1 MFENIIGP
9 CWCWVMN
16 RNGDTNLCTCC
27 QPSAKIAMQSWSQSK
42 PHRQRWTNCPVI
54 LCVCCDIS
62 GCTLI
67 PLLSTCL
74 QRWPDAPDHLQ
85 AWQLFSSPG
94 PTSKPSPPTVLSY
107 DYLFSSPLL
116 HIPHNHDQP
125 DRHDYQNFLQQN
137 VKKNNLTLSSSAS
150 SSEFVLVKGGPGKNA
165 SKVLL
170 TNHFLPLEVAPAPLP
185 CLHVIAAAIIFI
197 VKNYRPMNKTAV
209 YSAMGTKV
217 NIDDIDVVLRTSCLL
232 LHAHCTPLVKRKKKL
247 ISRRPSSQQYGRT

>member
-1 MFENIIGP
+1 MKKSTRLERPHCERPPFIPRLLLPYLSILTELLHLGLTANIFGNQSLLTVFTGSVQPNRISRRLPEKVQDYIVMADFPFEGHVWKHIIGP
-9 CWCWVMN
+9 CWVMN

-27 QPSAKIAMQSWSQSK
+27 QPSAKIVMQSWSQGK

-85 AWQLFSSPG
+85 AWQLFSSPD
-94 PTSKPSPPTVLSY
+94 PTSKPFPPTVLSY

-137 VKKNNLTLSSSAS
+137 VKIPI
-150 SSEFVLVKGGPGKNA
+150 E
-165 SKVLL
+165 
-170 TNHFLPLEVAPAPLP
+170 H
-185 CLHVIAAAIIFI
+185 
-197 VKNYRPMNKTAV
+197 
-209 YSAMGTKV
+209 
-217 NIDDIDVVLRTSCLL
+217 
-232 LHAHCTPLVKRKKKL
+232 
-247 ISRRPSSQQYGRT
+247 